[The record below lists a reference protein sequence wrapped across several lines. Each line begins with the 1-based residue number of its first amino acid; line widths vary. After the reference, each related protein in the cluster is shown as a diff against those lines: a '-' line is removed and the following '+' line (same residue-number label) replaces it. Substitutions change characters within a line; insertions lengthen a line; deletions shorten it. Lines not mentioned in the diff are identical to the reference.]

1 MDPITLFLIVAL
13 AGFVVFQ
20 VFQGRKRKRE
30 TEDRVSKFVP
40 GVEIMTNY
48 GLYGTIVEVDDD
60 RNLVTLEVSP
70 GVEVK
75 IHKQTMLKVADYDDV
90 AADDSA
96 DDITDDSDDIE
107 ADADVNVNAATD
119 SQVTGRQSSADT
131 DTGSGSQSSE
141 PRTPIKLA
149 KTSSSA
155 TTTPAFSAVD
165 NEPVTEP
172 APAYGE
178 RIVAPTA
185 VSPTSDTDASSTEP
199 TAAPG
204 ASPRAPRKPATPRAT
219 TPRSA
224 SPRTPRAGASKP
236 ATPPTDDTTSDSSSR

>member
-48 GLYGTIVEVDDD
+48 GLYGTIVEVDDEK
-60 RNLVTLEVSP
+60 NLVTLEVSP
-70 GVEVK
+70 GVGVK

-90 AADDSA
+90 PVDDSAEDSA
-96 DDITDDSDDIE
+96 DDSDHDKD
-107 ADADVNVNAATD
+107 ADADTATET
-119 SQVTGRQSSADT
+119 QV
-131 DTGSGSQSSE
+131 TGSGSESSE
-141 PRTPIKLA
+141 PRTPNKLA

-155 TTTPAFSAVD
+155 SEKSAFPAA
-165 NEPVTEP
+165 EHEAVTEP

-178 RIVAPTA
+178 RIVAPISVT
-185 VSPTSDTDASSTEP
+185 PTSSETDTSVAEPATSTSAST
-199 TAAPG
+199 
-204 ASPRAPRKPATPRAT
+204 RAPRKAATPRSS

-224 SPRTPRAGASKP
+224 SPRTPRTGTSKP
-236 ATPPTDDTTSDSSSR
+236 ATPPTDDTTSDR